1 MPMRPG
7 VQTADVFGALFATY
21 ATLAGLVGAARHG
34 EGRIADVSLVE
45 ASIAAAAWEA
55 AEYLV
60 TGSVPK
66 PLGNRHRLNA
76 PYQLFETRDKR
87 YLALG
92 TPNDGL
98 FAKLMG
104 VLGLAAHVADPR
116 FATYASRKA
125 NEAPLLAL
133 VEPAMRTRDA
143 AELEAAFNEA
153 GLPCARVNNFKEV
166 FDDPHIQA
174 RGVVGEIDHPR
185 LGRMKAVRNPVLLD
199 HDGPKVNRY
208 SPLLGEHS
216 EEILRELGYAPA
228 AIAELVAAGVTRLPP
243 ENSVAAE

>member
-1 MPMRPG
+1 
-7 VQTADVFGALFATY
+7 VFGALFATY

-60 TGSVPK
+60 TGSVPQ

-104 VLGLAAHVADPR
+104 VLGLAEHVADPR

-133 VEPAMRTRDA
+133 VEPAMRTRDS

-174 RGVVGEIDHPR
+174 RGVVGEIEHPR

-199 HDGPKVNRY
+199 HDGPRVNRY

-228 AIAELVAAGVTRLPP
+228 AIAELAAAGVTRLSP
-243 ENSVAAE
+243 EKSAAAE